1 LTVGA
6 QQLPRAGGLASLAPQ
21 KTDVGT
27 AGTSLLRPLTKSG
40 LRDLMDGVSR
50 PDLWGR
56 LGWLEVKR
64 RYRRTVIGPFWSVI
78 SLAVFVITIGT
89 VGASLWNQDVVEYL
103 PYLTAGMVVWL
114 MISACVNEACTV
126 FVANANLYRTGRF
139 DFSLLIYAL
148 VWRNLIV
155 FLHQLVV
162 YTLIVVVL
170 APHILS
176 AATLLVVP
184 GLLLLLINGVWVT
197 LLLGMLCLRF
207 RDVQQLMGNVMQ
219 IAMLI
224 TPIFWPVE
232 QLKGA
237 MRLAFVHFNPLY
249 HCIEVV
255 RAPLLG
261 KMPTPGSYLAM
272 IAFALVGWTITH
284 LLFSR
289 FRKRITYWS

>member
-1 LTVGA
+1 
-6 QQLPRAGGLASLAPQ
+6 LPRAGGLASLAPQ

-237 MRLAFVHFNPLY
+237 MRLAFVHCNPLY